1 MQNTI
6 ENKAKFFALYWSQE
20 VVKDGLNNSEKCSV
34 QFALSESIYI
44 EGYLELTTLSQISDE
59 DAIEVAK
66 ILGNAE
72 NGSSIEWDCGG
83 ESFDFIGDYCGTVY
97 YDGEIDYNE
106 NEQVSLLILQ
116 AYDYLRSK
124 GYALPYM
131 SLSIEKLI
139 EFGGL
144 NKISDLT

>member
-6 ENKAKFFALYWSQE
+6 ENKQIFMAQHYSQE
-20 VVKDGLNNSEKCSV
+20 IFKKSDKHINQMVSLMTIGTTDINNG
-34 QFALSESIYI
+34 F
-44 EGYLELTTLSQISDE
+44 LELTPLSQISDE

-124 GYALPYM
+124 GYALPFM
-131 SLSIEKLI
+131 GLSVEKLI
-139 EFGGL
+139 EYGWVKL
-144 NKISDLT
+144 KSE

>member
-6 ENKAKFFALYWSQE
+6 ENKAKFFALYWGQE
-20 VVKDGLNNSEKCSV
+20 ILYVDSYNKIKHIDSFWLDELIN
-34 QFALSESIYI
+34 ESH
-44 EGYLELTTLSQISDE
+44 LLLTPLSQISDE

-131 SLSIEKLI
+131 GLSVDKLI
-139 EFGGL
+139 EYGWVKL
-144 NKISDLT
+144 KA